1 VSNVHAVVC
10 HCINQPVLLSI
21 RLRVQIKRRLACLPA
36 EAALD
41 AGEQQLMKNMMA
53 RVERLAQ
60 AAEEVRLALG
70 VGRRVRHVGRHA
82 WGGGRGTGGTQAG
95 RQEAAHWCTASG
107 APAQRMT
114 VPSAST
120 LPLLAG

>member
-1 VSNVHAVVC
+1 MLWLPPG
-10 HCINQPVLLSI
+10 QPGAEHSHPEVPSGLPRLS
-21 RLRVQIKRRLACLPA
+21 VPVCLPA

-41 AGEQQLMKNMMA
+41 SGEQQLMKNMMG

-82 WGGGRGTGGTQAG
+82 WGGGRGAGGTQAG